1 MSACSAMQLR
11 MFDPEGGVRAPP
23 DACLLAHLQGC
34 RECAALFRGLGLVE
48 SAFSDAAAGAVPEP
62 PPFEPLRARA
72 ASAAFARRTQSALR
86 KLIPSVVLVVGS
98 AVVAMLV
105 AGPLMRSERPRPI
118 HAGDVLEADRQSR
131 HAVLSSGTR
140 VVLESGRLLISGDAR
155 RERLRLESG
164 AVSLRVPPLP
174 KGSKLSVETADG
186 KVCAHGTRFRVE
198 RSAEGTR
205 VALSEGMVRIH
216 PSGPG
221 REVITL
227 HPGESALIEPLP
239 AYRQR
244 LRSSALASL
253 GQGAPDGAAAA
264 LDKLLATQPEGA
276 LAGEAHAMMG
286 LVHQARGETAAAAE
300 EYRRSLDLAPRA
312 GGALWADNAAAEL
325 ALLEEARS
333 PDAGAVAW
341 RKYLASF
348 PAGAHKA
355 LATSHLA
362 HARGR

>member
-1 MSACSAMQLR
+1 
-11 MFDPEGGVRAPP
+11 
-23 DACLLAHLQGC
+23 
-34 RECAALFRGLGLVE
+34 
-48 SAFSDAAAGAVPEP
+48 
-62 PPFEPLRARA
+62 
-72 ASAAFARRTQSALR
+72 
-86 KLIPSVVLVVGS
+86 
-98 AVVAMLV
+98 
-105 AGPLMRSERPRPI
+105 
-118 HAGDVLEADRQSR
+118 LEADRQSR

-286 LVHQARGETAAAAE
+286 LVHQARGEAAAAAE

>member
-1 MSACSAMQLR
+1 MQQR
-11 MFDPEGGVRAPP
+11 MLDAEGRVRALP
-23 DACLLAHLQGC
+23 DTSLLTHLQGC

-48 SAFSDAAAGAVPEP
+48 SVFGDPATSEVLQP

-72 ASAAFARRTQSALR
+72 ASAARVRRTQFALR
-86 KLIPSVVLVVGS
+86 KLIPSVVLAVGS

-105 AGPLMRSERPRPI
+105 VGPLMRSERPRPVR
-118 HAGDVLEADRQSR
+118 AGDVLEADRQAR
-131 HAVLSSGTR
+131 PAVLSSGTR
-140 VVLESGRLLISGDAR
+140 FVLESGRLLVSGDAQ

-174 KGSKLSVETADG
+174 KGAKLSVETSDG
-186 KVCAHGTRFRVE
+186 KVCAHGTLFRVE

-216 PSGPG
+216 PSGMG
-221 REVITL
+221 REEIEL

-239 AYRQR
+239 AYRKR
-244 LRSSALASL
+244 LRALAGASL

-264 LDKLLATQPEGA
+264 LDKLLATEPDGA

-286 LVHQARGETAAAAE
+286 LIHQSRGEPDAAAH
-300 EYRRSLDLAPRA
+300 EYRQGFDLALRA
-312 GGALWADNAAAEL
+312 GDTSLWADNAAAEL

-333 PDAGAVAW
+333 AEAGAVAW
-341 RKYLASF
+341 RIYLTTF
-348 PAGAHKA
+348 PAGVHRA
-355 LATSHLA
+355 LATAHLV

>member
-1 MSACSAMQLR
+1 MSACSAMQRR
-11 MFDPEGGVRAPP
+11 MFDAEGSVRALP
-23 DACLLAHLQGC
+23 DAGLLAHLQGC
-34 RECAALFRGLGLVE
+34 RECAALFRGLDVVE
-48 SAFSDAAAGAVPEP
+48 SAFGDAAAYAVPDP

-72 ASAAFARRTQSALR
+72 ASAARMRRTESALR
-86 KLIPSVVLVVGS
+86 RVIPSVVLVVGS
-98 AVVAMLV
+98 AVVAMMV

-118 HAGDVLEADRQSR
+118 RAGDVLEADRQAR
-131 HAVLSSGTR
+131 AAVLSSGTR
-140 VVLESGRLLISGDAR
+140 VVLESGRLLISGDAL

-205 VALSEGMVRIH
+205 MVRIH

-221 REVITL
+221 REKITL
-227 HPGESALIEPLP
+227 HPGESAVIEPLP

-244 LRSSALASL
+244 LRASALASL

-286 LVHQARGETAAAAE
+286 LVHQSRAEPAAAAQ

-312 GGALWADNAAAEL
+312 GDPALWADNAAAEL

-341 RKYLASF
+341 RRYLASF
-348 PAGAHKA
+348 PAGVHKA